1 MPHTTVARTRAV
13 AAATLLTL
21 MLSLFAAGTA
31 RAQFLPAVFYGT
43 GLEAGQT
50 VAVYINAKFC
60 SSTVVNDSGEW
71 ILQVAAD
78 AACGPAD
85 GVPVTFVVN
94 EQVMTAEPPA
104 TWQSGG
110 IPAGSIATGYTL
122 TPGDG
127 MIPAPS
133 GEVTGT
139 PGAEGTGSATR
150 TPGAGGSGST
160 ATGIPTAGGS
170 EDTADDEGGS
180 NTAVFAG
187 IGAVVLAAAAAGGF
201 FLYRR
206 NAGA

>member
-21 MLSLFAAGTA
+21 MLSLFAAGAA

-71 ILQVAAD
+71 ILQVAAN

-94 EQVMTAEPPA
+94 GQVMVAEPSA

-127 MIPAPS
+127 VIPAPS
-133 GEVTGT
+133 GEATGT
-139 PGAEGTGSATR
+139 PGAGSTTGTPTAGGS
-150 TPGAGGSGST
+150 GSGST
-160 ATGIPTAGGS
+160 ATGTPAAEGS

-187 IGAVVLAAAAAGGF
+187 IGVVVLAAVAAGGF
-201 FLYRR
+201 LLYRR